1 LDSVFLFDLD
11 GTITRNELL
20 PLIGKQIGLY
30 DELAKLTDDTMQGK
44 IPFDQSF
51 KHRVNL
57 LGRVKLSEVQ
67 EIVLDAPCF
76 DELLNWIKQNREK
89 AFIVTGNLDVWVQ
102 PWLDKHKLIGFK
114 SESEFIDKSYSVR
127 KILRKESI
135 LRNFPDKRL
144 VMIGDGANDARIMEL
159 CDIGIASEM
168 THKISPILWEHANY
182 VLKDEVLLCR
192 LLTRLL

>member
-1 LDSVFLFDLD
+1 MDSVFLFDLD